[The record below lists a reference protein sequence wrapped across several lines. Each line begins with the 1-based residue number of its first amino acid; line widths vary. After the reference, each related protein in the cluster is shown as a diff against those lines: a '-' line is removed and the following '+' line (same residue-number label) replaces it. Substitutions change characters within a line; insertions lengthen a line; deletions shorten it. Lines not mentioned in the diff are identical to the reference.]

1 MARVAVIGGSGFIGS
16 HTVNALIEEGHDVT
30 IADIVEPSNKDVRF
44 IRADMTNS
52 AEMHNAVQRQDY
64 VYALAACK
72 YVTTCF
78 NNPRY
83 SLYDLKRSG

>member
-16 HTVNALIEEGHDVT
+16 HTVDALIEEGHDVT
-30 IADIVEPSNKDVRF
+30 IADIVEPTFLHNDVRF

-52 AEMHNAVQRQDY
+52 SEIHNAVQRQDY

-72 YVTTCF
+72 YVTRIDDS
-78 NNPRY
+78 N
-83 SLYDLKRSG
+83 LV